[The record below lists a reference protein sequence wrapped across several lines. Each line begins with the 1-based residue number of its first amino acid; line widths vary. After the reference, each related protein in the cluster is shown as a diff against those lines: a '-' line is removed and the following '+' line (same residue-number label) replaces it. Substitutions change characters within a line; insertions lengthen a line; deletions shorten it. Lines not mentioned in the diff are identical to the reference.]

1 MFALLFESPERLW
14 WSFALLIPLF
24 VHLLRRRRFK
34 SQPWGAMQFVLQAV
48 QQESQKAKLQNLI
61 LMMLRVAILGMFLFA
76 ISAPSTGL
84 HRPNVGEKS
93 NGTHHILII
102 DSTYSS
108 GTIDEKTGLAALEE
122 AKQKASEYV
131 RSLPDGDVVSV
142 LTIGDFQNWV
152 IEVPGDDF
160 QQVAT
165 AINEIQPQP
174 TGGKLGLVFELG
186 AELAA
191 KSRKQDPKLFFTQ
204 FVVFS
209 DMERD
214 VWDEI
219 LLQDGQSQ
227 SSMEKVTELGQLSVV
242 DCRVDP
248 VANIAIK
255 ELTIKYP
262 QGAFAS
268 EITVFAELDCYY
280 KKTNGKVGI
289 SWFLDNEFI
298 VRDEVVIGAGET
310 TTIEMSLN
318 NLSSGSHQIEA
329 RLDEDSL
336 LIDNHRWL
344 AFDTPARVRVLCVDG
359 AKNASVA
366 VRLAFAPRNSPDWPV
381 YVHTIN
387 EVEFEQQHLEEFDV
401 IALCQ
406 LEVLSDFN
414 ARRLLGFVK
423 QGGTLLITPGNSTD
437 QISYNNFY
445 ASISSGSV
453 ASSPGIRWGKV
464 VGNPSLDQAQSG
476 VRVTDHAIASL
487 FRRNPKSGIRA
498 LPVYK
503 YVELDVA
510 SDRTSEIVLELSNG
524 APLLLC
530 SAVGK
535 GHVLTI
541 GTSVAI
547 GQEEDRWS
555 DLGTW
560 PSFLPLIH
568 ETMKYVVEQG
578 VRTSNI
584 KVGVFPERRVPMQYG
599 PVSIAVQ
606 GPDGQ
611 TQEYAMEFSR
621 DSDSD
626 EVYAYW
632 WHTEFKNPGVYYVNQ
647 YSDDQVIDTSLVVG
661 NLAVTES
668 AHDLI
673 EFSTLTPFSN
683 VRVDTSSEGSLE
695 FSNSS
700 RGFSRE
706 LLMLTMILM
715 VLETISVTIRRGK
728 YRQRR
733 GHA

>member
-14 WSFALLIPLF
+14 WSFALLIPL
-24 VHLLRRRRFK
+24 VLHLLKRRRFK
-34 SQPWGAMQFVLQAV
+34 SQSWGAMQFVLQAV

-61 LMMLRVAILGMFLFA
+61 LMMLRVAVLAMFLFA
-76 ISAPSTGL
+76 ISAPSTVL
-84 HRPNVGEKS
+84 LSPNVGDES
-93 NGTHHILII
+93 NGTHHILMI
-102 DSTYSS
+102 DATYSS
-108 GTIDEKTGLAALEE
+108 GTIDDKTGLTSIEK

-152 IEVPGDDF
+152 VEAPGDDF
-160 QQVAT
+160 QQVAA

-174 TGGKLGLVFELG
+174 TGGKLGPVFELG

-191 KSRKQDPKLFFTQ
+191 NSREQDPDLFFTQ
-204 FVVFS
+204 FIVFS

-219 LLQDGQSQ
+219 VLPDALVQ
-227 SSMEKVTELGQLSVV
+227 SSMEKIAELGELSVV
-242 DCRVDP
+242 DCCVDP
-248 VANIAIK
+248 AANIAIK
-255 ELTIKYP
+255 NLTMKYP

-268 EITVFAELDCYY
+268 EVTVFAELDCYY
-280 KKTNGKVGI
+280 RKTDGNVGL

-298 VRDEVVIGAGET
+298 VRDEVAISSGET
-310 TTIEMSLN
+310 TTIELSLN

-344 AFDTPARVRVLCVDG
+344 AFDSPARIRVLCVDG
-359 AKNASVA
+359 AEKASAA
-366 VRLAFAPRNSPDWPV
+366 VSLAFAPRNSPDWPV

-401 IALCQ
+401 IAIC
-406 LEVLSDFN
+406 EFDVISEFN
-414 ARRLLGFVK
+414 TRRLLGFVK
-423 QGGTLLITPGNSTD
+423 QGGTLLVTPGNSTD
-437 QISYNNFY
+437 LISYNNFY
-445 ASISSGSV
+445 TSISPGSV
-453 ASSPGIRWGKV
+453 VGSSGIRWGKV
-464 VGNPSLDQAQSG
+464 VNNPSVDQAQPD
-476 VRVTDHAIASL
+476 VRVTNHAIASL
-487 FRRNPKSGIRA
+487 FRRNPNSGIRT

-524 APLLLC
+524 TPLLMC
-530 SAVGK
+530 SAVGR

-541 GTSVAI
+541 STAVAI
-547 GQEEDRWS
+547 DQEEDRWS

-568 ETMKYVVEQG
+568 ESMKYVIEQG
-578 VRTSNI
+578 VRTSNVN
-584 KVGVFPERRVPMQYG
+584 VGVFPERRVSMQYG

-606 GPDGQ
+606 APDGQ
-611 TQEYAMEFSR
+611 TLEYAMEFSR

-632 WHTEFKNPGVYYVNQ
+632 WHTEFKMPGVYYVNQ
-647 YSDDQVIDTSLVVG
+647 HSNDQVIETSLVVG

-673 EFSTLTPFSN
+673 EFNTLTPFLN
-683 VRVDTSSEGSLE
+683 VRAETSSAGSLG
-695 FSNSS
+695 FTDNS
-700 RGFSRE
+700 RGFYKE
-706 LLMLTMILM
+706 LLMLTLILM
-715 VLETISVTIRRGK
+715 VLEITWVRIRHGR
-728 YRQRR
+728 YRNGRR
-733 GHA
+733 YA